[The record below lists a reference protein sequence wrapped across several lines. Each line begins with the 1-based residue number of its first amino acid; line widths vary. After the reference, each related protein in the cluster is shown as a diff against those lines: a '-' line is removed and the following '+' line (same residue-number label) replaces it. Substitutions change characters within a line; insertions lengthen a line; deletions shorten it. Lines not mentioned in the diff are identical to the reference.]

1 MTFTQNFLKE
11 LEREAITTRKML
23 DRVPDD
29 QFNWKPH
36 QKSMSVLE
44 LATHIAEIPGWIPM
58 VLNTSE
64 MDFAN
69 NDYKRPTINNHHDLM
84 NYFTQSMEAG
94 KAALLSA
101 KDEQLNDTWTMRS
114 GEKIFS
120 SELKLDVLRGVFSQ
134 VIHHRAQLGVY
145 LRILNIPIPG
155 SYGPSADDAEFA

>member
-69 NDYKRPTINNHHDLM
+69 NDYKRPTINNHQDLM
-84 NYFTQSMEAG
+84 NYFTQSLEAG
-94 KAALLSA
+94 KTSLLNA

-114 GEKIFS
+114 GDKIFS
-120 SELKLDVLRGVFSQ
+120 SEPKLDVLRGVFSQ

-145 LRILNIPIPG
+145 LRMLNIPIPG

>member
-11 LEREAITTRKML
+11 LEKEAIITRKML

-29 QFNWKPH
+29 QFSWKPH
-36 QKSMSVLE
+36 PKSMTVLE

-58 VLNTSE
+58 VLNTTE

-69 NDYKRPTINNHHDLM
+69 NDYKRPGINNHHELM
-84 NYFTQSMEAG
+84 NYFNQSLEAG
-94 KAALLSA
+94 KAALESA

-120 SELKLDVLRGVFSQ
+120 SEHKLEVLRGVFSQ
-134 VIHHRAQLGVY
+134 VIHHRAQLGVF
-145 LRILNIPIPG
+145 LRMLNVPIPG
-155 SYGPSADDAEFA
+155 SYGPSADDQNFA

>member
-1 MTFTQNFLKE
+1 MTLTQNFLKE
-11 LEREAITTRKML
+11 LEKEAITTRKML

-29 QFNWKPH
+29 QFSWKPH
-36 QKSMSVLE
+36 QKSMSILE

-69 NDYKRPTINNHHDLM
+69 NDYKRPTINNHKELM
-84 NYFTQSMEAG
+84 NYFNQSMEAG
-94 KAALLSA
+94 KTALQNA

-120 SELKLDVLRGVFSQ
+120 SEPKLDVLRGVFSQ
-134 VIHHRAQLGVY
+134 VIHHRAQLGVF
-145 LRILNIPIPG
+145 LRMLNIPIPG
-155 SYGPSADDAEFA
+155 SYGPSADDQEFA